1 MMTLEKSVQE
11 FIKGKKDYYQQWIF
25 DEPIVIS
32 AAHNADVGKLQK
44 IMYKLIKEFVIG
56 YKNYKHLMPV
66 CAGVEKVL
74 DVFNQKEYNIGTY
87 RTDFVYDTN
96 NQVKLIEIT
105 CRFPLNGVFLSG
117 LMDAV
122 ARETK
127 PISLQN
133 VKLKDQYSP
142 IYKHLNKYLKEVTSI
157 CILKGE
163 DVRNESKLYTD
174 ILKRTGLEVNEVL
187 YTEIDQ
193 NFDKLE
199 KAWVVSEL
207 SFDEILSFS
216 KDSLKK
222 LISANLINDFRTVF
236 LIHDKR
242 FFSVL
247 GKKELQNKVLTQ
259 EEISFF
265 EKFYIPTYT
274 ANEAEDVWKN
284 AKENKNEWIIKH
296 RALGKSQQIYAG
308 LVTPLEEWDALFE
321 SPDLKDFILQKWIPQ
336 KTIKGTINGEVFHDF
351 VTGTALFFDDHYF
364 GFGDFRT
371 SSHPVTNKVDHRKA
385 TGLILDQEIGNIGE
399 IANYIP

>member
-1 MMTLEKSVQE
+1 MTLEKSVQE

-32 AAHNADVGKLQK
+32 AAHNADFVRLQK
-44 IMYKLIKEFVIG
+44 IMYKLINEFVIG

-66 CAGVEKVL
+66 SVEVEKVL
-74 DVFNQKEYNIGTY
+74 DVFNQKEYKIGTY

-105 CRFPLNGVFLSG
+105 CRFALNGVFSSG

-122 ARETK
+122 ARGTTPK
-127 PISLQN
+127 SLQN
-133 VKLKDQYSP
+133 IKIKDQYSP
-142 IYKHLNKYLKEVTSI
+142 IYKHLNEYLKEATSI

-174 ILKRTGLEVNEVL
+174 ILKRTGLVVNEVL
-187 YTEIDQ
+187 YTEIDH

-216 KDSLKK
+216 KDTLMK

-247 GKKELQNKVLTQ
+247 GKKQLQNKVLTQ
-259 EEISFF
+259 EEIFFF

-274 ANEAEDVWKN
+274 ANEAEDIWKK

-296 RALGKSQQIYAG
+296 RALGKSQKIYAG
-308 LVTPLEEWDALFE
+308 LVTPIEEWEAIFE
-321 SPDLKDFILQKWIPQ
+321 SADLKDFILQKWIPQ
-336 KTIKGTINGEVFHDF
+336 KTIKGTISGEVFNDF

-371 SSHPVTNKVDHRKA
+371 SSHPVINKVDHRKA
-385 TGLILDQEIGNIGE
+385 AGLILDEEVRNIGE